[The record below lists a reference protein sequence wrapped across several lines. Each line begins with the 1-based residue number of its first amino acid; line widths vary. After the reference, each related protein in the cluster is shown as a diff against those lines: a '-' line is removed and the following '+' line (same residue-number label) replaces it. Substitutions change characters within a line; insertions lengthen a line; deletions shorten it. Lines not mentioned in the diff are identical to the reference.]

1 MKSLELTNCERTV
14 CVDDLHYPELS
25 SYEWYNYH
33 DPYLDRSFAA
43 CELDS
48 GRQVFMEHYLS
59 GVEDIQEDGQ
69 QYWTITKTDNM
80 PFLSHVPIKHYELM
94 LGLKPNI
101 KISSHFG
108 PVMHFT
114 KHRWYEIYRHAL
126 QKGRVDDPVG
136 MSSRYENGE
145 IDEVTLW
152 LYFKENTDKIRPF
165 FGELIDIYKA
175 TLVNLYNQPK
185 SREIRLINCDRTV
198 TVDRGNYPALSQFD
212 WYEYHDPYLNRSFA
226 ACNTQSGRR
235 VLMDNVIADVDV
247 LDDNEWQDLGGV
259 IEGND
264 MTFLPQLPIKKYR
277 VQFLPRRYP
286 VFQVST
292 EFGPTVHLVWSYE
305 DFEIWENNGVLDE
318 QSWDKIRDNC
328 VWRYKSSLSYL
339 TQDKSFNVTWFQERA

>member
-1 MKSLELTNCERTV
+1 MKSIELINCERTV

-25 SYEWYNYH
+25 CYEWYNYH
-33 DPYLDRSFAA
+33 DPYLDRSFTA

-48 GRQVFMEHYLS
+48 GRQVFMEHYFS
-59 GVEDIQEDGQ
+59 GVEDIEEDGQ
-69 QYWTITKTDNM
+69 QYWTITETGNM
-80 PFLSHVPIKHYELM
+80 PFLPHVAIKHYELM

-101 KISSHFG
+101 KVSSHFG

-126 QKGRVDDPVG
+126 QEGWVEDPVG

-152 LYFKENTDKIRPF
+152 VYFKENTDKIRPF

-175 TLVNLYNQPK
+175 ALVNLYNQPK

-198 TVDRGNYPALSQFD
+198 TVDRGNYPTLSKFD

-226 ACNTQSGRR
+226 ACNTPSGRR
-235 VLMDNVIADVDV
+235 VLMDNLIADVDV
-247 LDDNEWQDLGGV
+247 LDDNEWQNLGGV
-259 IEGND
+259 VEGND
-264 MTFLPQLPIKKYR
+264 MTFLPQLPVKKYR
-277 VQFLPRRYP
+277 VQLLPRQYP
-286 VFQVST
+286 IFQVST

-305 DFEIWENNGVLDE
+305 DFKIWENNGFLDE
-318 QSWDKIRDNC
+318 HSWSEIRDNC
-328 VWRYKSSLSYL
+328 VWRYKMFLATL
-339 TQDKSFNVTWFQERA
+339 NQDKHSEWRADQERA